1 MQRPLGLIAGLGEF
15 PLEVARA
22 ARRRGDVVFAA
33 GIRGLTRPELEAEVD
48 ELQWFHL
55 GELSSFL
62 EAFVEAGVRDAVM
75 AGKVP
80 KSALFR
86 SEGVLRLDALAQRL
100 LARLADRRDDSL
112 LGAFADVLEE
122 GGVKLHGQAAWTP
135 ELVVEEGVLGAR
147 APDDAFL
154 ADVAFGWPIATAL
167 AGLDVGQ
174 SVVVKDR
181 AVLALEAI
189 EGTDAALERGALLGG
204 QGTLLVKVAKPGQD
218 PRFDV
223 PVIGLDT
230 IEALVRGEARGVVV
244 EAGQTVFLQR
254 KEAMARA
261 DAEGLVVLGMVSP
274 AAGSGDPDAAGSERR
289 HA

>member
-33 GIRGLTRPELEAEVD
+33 GIRGLTRPDLEAEVD

-80 KSALFR
+80 KSALFE
-86 SEGVLRLDALAQRL
+86 SEGELRLDALAQRL

-122 GGVKLHGQAAWTP
+122 GGVKLHGQAALTP
-135 ELVVEEGVLGAR
+135 ELVVEEGVLGACP
-147 APDDAFL
+147 PDESFL
-154 ADVAFGWPIATAL
+154 ADVAFGWPVATAL

-204 QGTLLVKVAKPGQD
+204 PGTLLVKVAKPAQD

-230 IEALVRGEARGVVV
+230 IEALVRGGARGVVV

-254 KEAMARA
+254 EEAMARA
-261 DAEGLVVLGMVSP
+261 DAEGLVVLGMLCP
-274 AAGSGDPDAAGSERR
+274 AAGGGDPDTASSLRQRA
-289 HA
+289 

>member
-33 GIRGLTRPELEAEVD
+33 GIRGLTRPDLEAEVE

-62 EAFVEAGVRDAVM
+62 KAFVEAGVRDAVM

-80 KSALFR
+80 KSALFH

-100 LARLADRRDDSL
+100 LARLADQRDDSL

-135 ELVVEEGVLGAR
+135 ELLVEEGVLGAR

-154 ADVAFGWPIATAL
+154 ADVAFGWPVATAL

-204 QGTLLVKVAKPGQD
+204 SGTLLVKVAKPTQD

-230 IEALVRGEARGVVV
+230 IEALARGGARGVVV

-274 AAGSGDPDAAGSERR
+274 AAGGADPDEVGSERS